1 MSIRVL
7 VVDPYQLVRRGL
19 TSILS
24 GEELI
29 EVIGEASDRKEAL
42 AHIQNLQPDLCI
54 MNNRINQQSGLDVI
68 SKLKQAGAS
77 CRFMYLTSS
86 MRPAELQQAL
96 DLGIEGLVLKEA
108 LTEEL
113 IHSVRMIHR
122 GRKYYDVELLESRL
136 TDKPAE
142 NSHNLTPKE
151 LEVLQMLSEG
161 LSNKE
166 IASRLVVTEYTV
178 KKHVSQV
185 LSKLE
190 LTDRTKAALFYHQ
203 NSMFQNIV

>member
-24 GEELI
+24 GEESI

-42 AHIQNLQPDLCI
+42 AHIQSLQPDLCI

-68 SKLKQAGAS
+68 GKLKQAGAG

-108 LTEEL
+108 LPEEL
-113 IHSVRMIHR
+113 IHAVRMIHR

-136 TDKPAE
+136 ADKPAE
-142 NSHNLTPKE
+142 NYHNLTPKE

-203 NSMFQNIV
+203 NAMFQNIG

>member
-1 MSIRVL
+1 MRVL

>member
-108 LTEEL
+108 LPEEL